1 MAARSLRWAGLILAL
16 AGFPVT
22 DALAA
27 EHKLTGPEIET
38 LLTDATASG
47 GSGDAAYRQYFAAG
61 GATTYVGSE
70 NTPSQGSWRVTGD
83 QYCSV
88 WPPASTW
95 GCYDV
100 EGDPAASPPT
110 VTWIGENGAR
120 TPGTVVKGNG
130 L

>member
-1 MAARSLRWAGLILAL
+1 MVARSLRGPGLGLAL
-16 AGFPVT
+16 ACLPVA

-27 EHKLTGPEIET
+27 EHKLTGPEIEA
-38 LLTDATASG
+38 LLTDATVSG
-47 GSGDAAYRQYFAAG
+47 GSGDAAYKQYFAAD

-70 NTPSQGSWRVTGD
+70 STPSHGSWRVKGD
-83 QYCSV
+83 KYCSV

-100 EGDPAASPPT
+100 EGDSAASPPT

-120 TPGTVVKGNG
+120 TPGTVAKGNG